1 MPRTASSSVVS
12 KAVGQEI
19 AKARHARGLTQ
30 TELGERLDTSGA
42 YIAKVETGRANL
54 TLGQLAAFA
63 DALNAGLDV
72 QLPLIERQRV
82 KLRDPHLTLQA
93 DG

>member
-1 MPRTASSSVVS
+1 MPRTASSSIVS

-19 AKARHARGLTQ
+19 AKARRARGLTQ
-30 TELGERLDTSGA
+30 TELGERLATSGA
-42 YIAKVETGRANL
+42 YVAKVETGRANM

-63 DALNAGLDV
+63 DALSAGLVV

-82 KLRDPHLTLQA
+82 KLRDPRAMLQA